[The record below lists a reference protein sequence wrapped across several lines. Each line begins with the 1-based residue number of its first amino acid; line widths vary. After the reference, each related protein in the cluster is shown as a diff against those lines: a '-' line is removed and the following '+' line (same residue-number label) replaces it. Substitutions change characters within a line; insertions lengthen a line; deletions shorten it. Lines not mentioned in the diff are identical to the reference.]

1 MNLIPRDRSFFKLFS
16 RQAKKVLKASE
27 LFKEFVEVYQ
37 DLETYS
43 ERFSEIEHDGDIAAH
58 EIIDRLN
65 RSFITPLDQEDI
77 HALAHNLDD
86 VVDLI
91 EATAGRTLLYQIPRP
106 TEEMKAL
113 ADIVLKATRELSK
126 AVDSLDSMKHSRRIL
141 DYCIEINR
149 LENEGDRIL
158 RETLQRLFNET
169 TDPILLLKW
178 KEIYE
183 SLELVIDKCED
194 IANIIEGIV
203 VKNV

>member
-1 MNLIPRDRSFFKLFS
+1 MNLIPRDRSFFELLN
-16 RQAKKVLKASE
+16 RQAEGAIKASE
-27 LFKEFVEVYQ
+27 LLKEFVEVYQ
-37 DLETYS
+37 DLETYG
-43 ERFSEIEHDGDIAAH
+43 ERIGEIEHEADIATH
-58 EIIDRLN
+58 EIMDRLN

-86 VVDLI
+86 VVDFI
-91 EATAGRTLLYQIPRP
+91 EAAVGRTLLYKIERP
-106 TEEMKAL
+106 TEEMKAQTN
-113 ADIVLKATRELSK
+113 IILKATRELSK
-126 AVDSLDSMKHSRRIL
+126 AVDNLSNMKHPRRIL

-158 RETLQRLFNET
+158 REALQRLFNET
-169 TDPILLLKW
+169 TDAILLLKW

-183 SLELVIDKCED
+183 SLEFVIDKCED